1 MAKCRECKQTSSH
14 KLSCSRRK
22 HGGRTYV
29 DSSDELA
36 SNWPAGAVYDSS
48 NYGDSGS
55 SYDSGSCSSSDS
67 GGSSCGGGE

>member
-36 SNWPAGAVYDSS
+36 SNWPIGAVYSDSD
-48 NYGDSGS
+48 YGGGS
-55 SYDSGSCSSSDS
+55 SYDSGSSCSSSDS
-67 GGSSCGGGE
+67 SGGSCGGGE